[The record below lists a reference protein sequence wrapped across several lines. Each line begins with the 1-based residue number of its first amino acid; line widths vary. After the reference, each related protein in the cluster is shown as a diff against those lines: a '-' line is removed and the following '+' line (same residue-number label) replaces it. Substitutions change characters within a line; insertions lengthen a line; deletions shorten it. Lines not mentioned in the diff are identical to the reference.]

1 MNHSLQRLFMKLF
14 QVFGIGY
21 AHSFVHSF
29 TKIYSDQVPGTTQ
42 DAGRNKRDPDLKLYI
57 VRS

>member
-1 MNHSLQRLFMKLF
+1 MKLF

-42 DAGRNKRDPDLKLYI
+42 DEGRNKRDSDLKLYI